1 VRYLNNYKQFINEGA
16 HVNKEGTVIL
26 NYKNDPNNNDEVL
39 KTDLYGKEFLDR
51 EKSEWPVYWSLSVT
65 GFRGKVDHEGRFK
78 YTMDQLKG
86 GNIEGGRD
94 SLSGFMMQSFD
105 RLGIMDKPIRYV
117 VAVGSTYGLVQDMA
131 EILASKFNA
140 RIINLEKAQYLNA
153 GDAVDWLEYQSQV
166 LRQSK
171 EGMVAASFEG
181 FKKML
186 ISTYVDVRGT
196 DPVVIKELRG
206 TQDVE
211 SLKDKVTTLDIKW
224 KDKDIDG
231 KSLLPFI
238 VRSSGRNFGGYR
250 KMWKPKYQFDNS
262 ELYDAIVDCATNRSK
277 MIIIDDNQNSG
288 EDFKTIK
295 NQIEKMILTYQK
307 DSTLQS
313 DNKVISKYSS
323 NFLFYVLYQMQ
334 HRESRGDFYYLT
346 KSGKTANRFS
356 ADAEIV
362 NDFKNFIRG
371 QELAPK
377 YAEKTLKKEET
388 EAVNVSRI
396 GVDLFNLFN
405 AYAKIE
411 SAKTGVNDLKTRKM
425 AYAKSVNK
433 KSEETGIPAK
443 KIDGYYKKYLKQVN
457 LHRDPAYNLTLG

>member
-1 VRYLNNYKQFINEGA
+1 MRYLNNFKQFITEGA
-16 HVNKEGTVIL
+16 YVNKEGTVVL
-26 NYKNDPNNNDEVL
+26 NYKNDPENNDEVL
-39 KTDLYGKEFLDR
+39 KTDLHGKEFLDR

-86 GNIEGGRD
+86 GNIEGGTD
-94 SLSGFMMQSFD
+94 SLSSFMMQSFE
-105 RLGIMDKPIRYV
+105 RLGILDKQINYV

-131 EILASKFNA
+131 QILASKFNA

-153 GDAVDWLEYQSQV
+153 GDAVDWIEYQSQV

-171 EGMVAASFEG
+171 EGTMAASFEG

-186 ISTYVDVRGT
+186 INTYVNIRET
-196 DPVVIKELRG
+196 DPNVIKELRG
-206 TQDVE
+206 AQDVDR
-211 SLKDKVTTLDIKW
+211 LKGLVLNPEIKW
-224 KDKDIDG
+224 KEQDIDG

-250 KMWKPKYQFDNS
+250 KMWKPKYQFENS

-277 MIIIDDNQNSG
+277 MLIIDDNQNSG

-295 NQIEKMILTYQK
+295 NQIEKMILAYRA

-334 HRESRGDFYYLT
+334 HKESRGDFYYLT
-346 KSGKTANRFS
+346 KSGKTATRFS

-362 NDFKNFIRG
+362 NDFRNFIRG
-371 QELAPK
+371 QEIAPK

-388 EAVNVSRI
+388 ESVNVSKI

-405 AYAKIE
+405 TYVKIE
-411 SAKTGVNDLKTRKM
+411 SAKAGVSNLKIRKI
-425 AYAKSVNK
+425 AYAKAVNK

-457 LHRDPAYNLTLG
+457 LHRDPAYNLSLG